1 MQALDKSKYRDGL
14 RAVRRYIP
22 RLEQDLELLQAQL
35 NNKAECEI
43 GAAKGI
49 QNSEES
55 IGSGSISN
63 LQSENTDKPQDII
76 NRSIGCQEDETD
88 MNSQLDSDSENLS
101 DIFETDSE
109 IDNAVKGEQPLYM
122 DEFEKF
128 PVQSDGEI
136 DDFEE
141 HLRQISL
148 NSKNSNSLEEGSDSP
163 KLDEVDRIFLRAAS
177 LLKKKRK

>member
-1 MQALDKSKYRDGL
+1 M
-14 RAVRRYIP
+14 RRYLP
-22 RLEQDLELLQAQL
+22 RLEQDLELLRAQL
-35 NNKAECEI
+35 NNKAESEI
-43 GAAKGI
+43 GAVKGI
-49 QNSEES
+49 QNSDEES

-63 LQSENTDKPQDII
+63 LQSENSDKLQEII
-76 NRSIGCQEDETD
+76 NRNIGCQEDETD
-88 MNSQLDSDSENLS
+88 VNSQLESDSENLS

-109 IDNAVKGEQPLYM
+109 TDNAVKGEEPLYM

-128 PVQSDGEI
+128 PVQNDGEI

-148 NSKNSNSLEEGSDSP
+148 NSKNSNSLESGSDSP